1 MFKKF
6 TTADKLLFVV
16 ALFSIILFIDY
27 RLYDIIK
34 GQFEF
39 YYPEYHNDISLF
51 GGIYSQIDRLL
62 ISAIFLT
69 ISSLIVFYKYQKLIE
84 KRILFL
90 ARIYNISN
98 LIITLIIF
106 ILCEYYEPFNF
117 GFG

>member
-1 MFKKF
+1 MKKYIYI
-6 TTADKLLFVV
+6 LIIVLFV
-16 ALFSIILFIDY
+16 ITLFIDY
-27 RLYDIIK
+27 RLYDIIN

-39 YYPEYHNDISLF
+39 YYLEYHNDISLF
-51 GGIYSQIDRLL
+51 GGIYSHIDRLL
-62 ISAIFLT
+62 VSSLFLT
-69 ISSLIVFYKYQKLIE
+69 TGSLIILNKNQKLIE

-90 ARIYNISN
+90 AKIYNISN

>member
-1 MFKKF
+1 MYLLVF
-6 TTADKLLFVV
+6 TLF
-16 ALFSIILFIDY
+16 LISLFIDY
-27 RLYDIIK
+27 RLYDIIN

-39 YYPEYHNDISLF
+39 YFPEYHNDISLF
-51 GGIYSQIDRLL
+51 GVIYSHIDRSL
-62 ISAIFLT
+62 ISTLFLT
-69 ISSLIVFYKYQKLIE
+69 IGSLIILYKYQKLIE

>member
-1 MFKKF
+1 MKKYIYILIF
-6 TTADKLLFVV
+6 TLF
-16 ALFSIILFIDY
+16 LITLFIDY

-34 GQFEF
+34 GQFEL

-51 GGIYSQIDRLL
+51 GGIYSQIDRLIVSSFF
-62 ISAIFLT
+62 ISIG
-69 ISSLIVFYKYQKLIE
+69 SLIILYKNQKLIE

-90 ARIYNISN
+90 AGIYNISN
-98 LIITLIIF
+98 LIITLIIL

>member
-1 MFKKF
+1 MKKF
-6 TTADKLLFVV
+6 NYLLVFT
-16 ALFSIILFIDY
+16 LFLITLFIDY

-34 GQFEF
+34 DQNEF
-39 YYPEYHNDISLF
+39 YFPEYHNDITLF

-62 ISAIFLT
+62 ISALFLT
-69 ISSLIVFYKYQKLIE
+69 IGSLIILNKYQKLIE

-90 ARIYNISN
+90 AKIYNIYN
-98 LIITLIIF
+98 LIITVIIF

>member
-1 MFKKF
+1 MKKYIYILIVI
-6 TTADKLLFVV
+6 LL
-16 ALFSIILFIDY
+16 LISLFIDY

-51 GGIYSQIDRLL
+51 GGIYSHIDRLL
-62 ISAIFLT
+62 IWALFLT
-69 ISSLIVFYKYQKLIE
+69 IGSLIILNKNQKLIE

-90 ARIYNISN
+90 ARIYNVSN

-106 ILCEYYEPFNF
+106 ILCEHYEPFNF

>member
-1 MFKKF
+1 MKKYIYILVF
-6 TTADKLLFVV
+6 TLILI
-16 ALFSIILFIDY
+16 SLFIDY

-34 GQFEF
+34 DQNEF

-51 GGIYSQIDRLL
+51 GVVINHIDRLL
-62 ISAIFLT
+62 IWVLFFT
-69 ISSLIVFYKYQKLIE
+69 IGSLIILNKNQKLIE

>member
-1 MFKKF
+1 MYLLVF
-6 TTADKLLFVV
+6 TLF
-16 ALFSIILFIDY
+16 LISLFIDY

-34 GQFEF
+34 DQNEF

-62 ISAIFLT
+62 ISALFLT
-69 ISSLIVFYKYQKLIE
+69 VGSLIILNKYQKLFE

>member
-1 MFKKF
+1 MKKYIYILIVI
-6 TTADKLLFVV
+6 LL
-16 ALFSIILFIDY
+16 LISLFIDY

-51 GGIYSQIDRLL
+51 GVIYSHIDRLL
-62 ISAIFLT
+62 ILTLFLT
-69 ISSLIVFYKYQKLIE
+69 IGSLIILNKYQKLTE

-106 ILCEYYEPFNF
+106 ILCEHYEPFNF

>member
-1 MFKKF
+1 MKKHIYLLVF
-6 TTADKLLFVV
+6 TLF
-16 ALFSIILFIDY
+16 LITLFIDY
-27 RLYDIIK
+27 RLYYIIK
-34 GQFEF
+34 GQFKF

-51 GGIYSQIDRLL
+51 GGIYSHIDRLL
-62 ISAIFLT
+62 ISALLLT
-69 ISSLIVFYKYQKLIE
+69 IGTIIILNKNQKLIE

-98 LIITLIIF
+98 LLITLIIF

>member
-1 MFKKF
+1 LKKYVYILVF
-6 TTADKLLFVV
+6 TLILISLF
-16 ALFSIILFIDY
+16 LDY

-34 GQFEF
+34 SQFEF

-51 GGIYSQIDRLL
+51 GGIYSHIDRLL
-62 ISAIFLT
+62 IWVLFFT
-69 ISSLIVFYKYQKLIE
+69 IGSLIILNKNQKMIE

-90 ARIYNISN
+90 AKIYNISN